1 MRHKEEQNK
10 KEFFQNT
17 NSTPDSTMVHVPE
30 WKRYM
35 KSNMKR
41 VGKQIGKL
49 SCKNATDHVLLPK
62 DQEEAFFMRYQRT
75 VDWGSVSPVGN
86 QDTIAPMR
94 PGELKLQHLSSQTHQ
109 GTGSSSDDI
118 VTDDLMKIKKNK
130 GRKSAVANYDIDS
143 YLDSHITV
151 RELTKSSKS
160 RLNVFGLV
168 AIKISKRSI
177 SSESSKT
184 ATDETQFDDE
194 YDLDSE
200 DSMSSIGD
208 SKSATKEPHDILG
221 RISLKTASTQN
232 KRSEIPE
239 IC

>member
-62 DQEEAFFMRYQRT
+62 DQGDAVFMRYQRT
-75 VDWGSVSPVGN
+75 VDWGSISPVSN
-86 QDTIAPMR
+86 QEKIAPLR
-94 PGELKLQHLSSQTHQ
+94 TGELKLQHLSSQTHQ
-109 GTGSSSDDI
+109 GTGSSSDHT
-118 VTDDLMKIKKNK
+118 VTDDLMNNKEYDMRIKKNK
-130 GRKSAVANYDIDS
+130 GRKSTVANFDIDS

-160 RLNVFGLV
+160 RLNVFGLR

-200 DSMSSIGD
+200 DSMSSIDD
-208 SKSATKEPHDILG
+208 SNSAIKEPHDILG
-221 RISLKTASTQN
+221 RISLKSITV
-232 KRSEIPE
+232 
-239 IC
+239 